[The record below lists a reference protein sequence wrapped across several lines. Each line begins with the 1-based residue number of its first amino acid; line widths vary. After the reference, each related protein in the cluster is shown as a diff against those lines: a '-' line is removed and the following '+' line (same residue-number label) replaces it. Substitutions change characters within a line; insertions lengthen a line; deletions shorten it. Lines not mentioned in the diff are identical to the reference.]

1 MIRFERIAPGFFPS
15 TSCVPTCVIMTD
27 TFPLESVVAP
37 FTVAPATGLPVCAQW
52 RLSGNWVLR
61 LANQW
66 SFKKELVLK
75 HRKQMRFHD
84 LVWLLVGN
92 PQLEWTRNWR
102 VYPKIGWMSVSTD
115 GSDEEIIKCGRK
127 CTVTITDM
135 GLISYHL
142 SQREMRNI
150 PIESEMR

>member
-1 MIRFERIAPGFFPS
+1 MILFDFLLATPNWSE
-15 TSCVPTCVIMTD
+15 
-27 TFPLESVVAP
+27 LE
-37 FTVAPATGLPVCAQW
+37 TG
-52 RLSGNWVLR
+52 
-61 LANQW
+61 
-66 SFKKELVLK
+66 
-75 HRKQMRFHD
+75 
-84 LVWLLVGN
+84 
-92 PQLEWTRNWR
+92 